1 MIILAPLEN
10 ESPNQKQT
18 HSYPVCNFR
27 GINLWLKLSEL
38 QIRKAA

>member
-1 MIILAPLEN
+1 MIILAPLEK

-18 HSYPVCNFR
+18 YSYLLGNFR
-27 GINLWLKLSEL
+27 GINLWRKLSEL